1 MATSAVRAGAPVPS
15 TTRPPRITTSCM
27 VPPEVRRPA
36 ATHTIT
42 HEALALPV
50 RAPSSALGGA
60 VPAAVGFG
68 RVDLGLAGR
77 AHATGRGE
85 RLDLGD
91 VDRRPVAA
99 RSPGR
104 VALKEPGP
112 VERLPVARDPAPHE
126 AAVDQLVVRHRRDPR
141 VRLGDLHPDALDPT
155 VVGGQPGVPR
165 AGVLAG

>member
-1 MATSAVRAGAPVPS
+1 MAMSAVRAGAPVPS

-36 ATHTIT
+36 RPPTTIT

-60 VPAAVGFG
+60 VPAAVGLG

-77 AHATGRGE
+77 AQETGRGE

-91 VDRRPVAA
+91 VDRRPVA
-99 RSPGR
+99 
-104 VALKEPGP
+104 
-112 VERLPVARDPAPHE
+112 
-126 AAVDQLVVRHRRDPR
+126 
-141 VRLGDLHPDALDPT
+141 
-155 VVGGQPGVPR
+155 
-165 AGVLAG
+165 